1 MSIQT
6 PVKYRVKQVEQKDVA
21 QVVDFMTT
29 IRKEVFPMLD
39 HQQLPPDMLHFY
51 AHYIDRRDAA
61 LFAALS
67 EAGNVL
73 GTIGYLPYDNRFD
86 ELQQFYAQTKTTEL
100 VRCYID
106 PAYRRLG
113 IGTALYQTALKSIQT
128 VGYEKVYLHSH
139 PFLPGGIPFWKAL
152 GFEERLAE
160 SDPVWKTLHMD
171 KVL

>member
-6 PVKYRVKQVEQKDVA
+6 PVKYRVKQVGQKDAA

-113 IGTALYQTALKSIQT
+113 IGRIREGLSAFSSISAWR
-128 VGYEKVYLHSH
+128 YSL
-139 PFLPGGIPFWKAL
+139 L
-152 GFEERLAE
+152 E
-160 SDPVWKTLHMD
+160 SAGL
-171 KVL
+171 